1 MLIPLKTEAAVDFI
15 ERVGDALK
23 HPQTRVYFD
32 TSFLMWIT
40 KIGSVSRLEFF
51 EWVECIE
58 GRAHVPS
65 WSVQEYYRH
74 HRKHTLKTD
83 LTKSIDELGGA
94 VEKFAKDMRFYSDS
108 PLLAGQPEG
117 AWREAFRTAG
127 DRIKELGGFAR
138 SWDYE
143 ASAGE
148 VITWMNG
155 HQCDTSGAF
164 ETFKTLRSYGKSRFS
179 HDVPPGFE
187 DRAKK
192 GSDSKGANTY
202 GDLLF
207 WEQVLAHAETVG
219 AKHVVIVSN
228 DRKPDWY
235 YNIGKPDLDE
245 ALRRKKSRW
254 EPVPMPHPSLTF
266 EIKARTLVSQL
277 DLLDQLY
284 LGAIVWRKSH
294 PKFERF
300 ANIAIDVYSSATGE
314 FSKPAAPPAKQSQK
328 RRDAPTIGALEA
340 SRLFDA
346 AFALP
351 DEAAS
356 QLLVQIE
363 ADPKTAEEQIETIDG
378 KSLASLDKSSRVQF
392 ARQLHDRSLAA
403 NAAAQT
409 LVAQLIRSLGELD
422 ADTAACLYLGFIVS
436 VYFSAHAPRPRPE
449 SAFLDVIFEWQD
461 DTAFAKILPAFDR
474 KARKAGCDAVY
485 LPNSGRRRVSVDVRH
500 DTRKRATPPDLQQV
514 YLDKRGALTDAEL
527 RPERR
532 LRAILA
538 GADRADVKS
547 IVSEICRYFGVPFDC
562 VDIAGADLTD
572 ERLIPELA
580 GLADQPGG
588 DDHDVESDQVTDAD
602 DDVAEPQL
610 DEDELAAE
618 LGEEDE
624 AE

>member
-32 TSFLMWIT
+32 TSFLMWLT
-40 KIGSVSRLEFF
+40 KVSSVSRLEFF
-51 EWVECIE
+51 EWAKCIE
-58 GRAHVPS
+58 GRGHVPS

-74 HRKHTLKTD
+74 HRKQTLKTD
-83 LTKSIDELGGA
+83 LTKSVDELGGA
-94 VEKFAKDMRFYSDS
+94 IEKFAKEMRSYSDS
-108 PLLAGQPEG
+108 PLLASQPEG

-127 DRIKELGGFAR
+127 DRVKELGSFAR
-138 SWDYE
+138 SWNYD
-143 ASAGE
+143 ASAEE
-148 VITWMNG
+148 VIAWMNG

-187 DRAKK
+187 DRGKK

-207 WEQVLAHAETVG
+207 WEQVLAHAGTVA
-219 AKHVVIVSN
+219 AKQVVIVSN
-228 DRKPDWY
+228 DRKADWY

-245 ALRRKKSRW
+245 ALRRKKNRW
-254 EPVPMPHPSLTF
+254 EPIPMPHPSLTF

-294 PKFERF
+294 PQFERF

-314 FSKPAAPPAKQSQK
+314 FSKPAVPPAKQSQK

-340 SRLFDA
+340 NNLFDS
-346 AFALP
+346 AFAQP
-351 DEAAS
+351 DEAAAR
-356 QLLVQIE
+356 LLLEID
-363 ADPKTAEEQIETIDG
+363 ADPKTAEEYIETFDG
-378 KSLASLDKSSRVQF
+378 KGLGSLDKHSRVQF
-392 ARQLHDRSLAA
+392 ARQLHDRSLGA

-409 LVAQLIRSLGELD
+409 LVARLIRSLSELD

-436 VYFSAHAPRPRPE
+436 AYFSPRAPRLRPE
-449 SAFLDVIFEWQD
+449 SAFLDGIFEWQD
-461 DTAFAKILPAFDR
+461 DTAFEKILPAFDR
-474 KARKAGCDAVY
+474 KARKAGCDAMY
-485 LPNSGRRRVSVDVRH
+485 LPNSGKRRVSVDVRH

-514 YLDKRGALTDAEL
+514 YLNKQGVLTDAEL
-527 RPERR
+527 RPEKK

-547 IVSEICRYFGVPFDC
+547 IVSEICRYFGVPFDL
-562 VDIAGADLTD
+562 VDIAGADLAD
-572 ERLIPELA
+572 ERLIPELS
-580 GLADQPGG
+580 GLSDQPGG
-588 DDHDVESDQVTDAD
+588 DDRDIEVDQAVDVEVDLS
-602 DDVAEPQL
+602 EPLL